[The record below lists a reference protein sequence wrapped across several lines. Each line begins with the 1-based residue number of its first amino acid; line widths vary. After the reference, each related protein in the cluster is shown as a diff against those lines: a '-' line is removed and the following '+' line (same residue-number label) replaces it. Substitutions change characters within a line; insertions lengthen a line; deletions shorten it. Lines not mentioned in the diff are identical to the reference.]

1 MTDNI
6 KKKRLKTGLD
16 ILLGTENKEV
26 SGDKYHK
33 NELLDNELNISDIK
47 PNLNQP
53 RSYFDDSS
61 IKELANSIKEQ
72 GLLMPILV
80 KKDNK
85 SKNKKKF
92 IIIAGERRWRACKSL
107 KMKTIN
113 AIVVQ
118 NSTEKSDALAAI
130 IENVQREDLSVLEE
144 AIAYDKLIKKYEM
157 KHEDIAKSTGKSRS
171 YISNLLRIL
180 SLNQGVKKLLNEKKI
195 SFGHARALLN
205 APDQLDLALKV
216 VRDNMSVR
224 QLENF
229 LREGSDNGKKN
240 TLPKKSLNLKDA
252 NIVDYEKYLS
262 LKLGYKVE
270 IKDKEGKGYLLVRY
284 KNLEQLDTIIDL
296 FNN

>member
-1 MTDNI
+1 MVDNI

-16 ILLGTENKEV
+16 ILLGTQNNEV
-26 SGDKYHK
+26 SGDKYNK
-33 NELLDNELNISDIK
+33 NNSNNELNISDIK

-53 RSYFDDSS
+53 RSYFDENS

-80 KKDNK
+80 KKDKESNNK
-85 SKNKKKF
+85 NKF

-107 KMKTIN
+107 RMKTIN
-113 AIVVQ
+113 AIVIQ
-118 NSTEKSDALAAI
+118 NTSEKSDALAAI
-130 IENVQREDLSVLEE
+130 IENVQRENLSVLEE
-144 AIAYDKLIKKYEM
+144 AIAYDKLIKNYGM
-157 KHEDIAKSTGKSRS
+157 KHEEIAKSTGKSRS
-171 YISNLLRIL
+171 YITNLLRLL
-180 SLNQGVKKLLNEKKI
+180 SLKEGVKKLLNEKKI

-205 APDQLDLALKV
+205 EPNQLDLAHKV
-216 VRDNMSVR
+216 IKDNMSVR
-224 QLENF
+224 QLESL
-229 LREGSDNGKKN
+229 LREVGNKDKKN
-240 TLPKKSLNLKDA
+240 PLLKNSLNLKDA

-284 KNLEQLDTIIDL
+284 KSLEQLDAIIDL

>member
-1 MTDNI
+1 MADNV

-26 SGDKYHK
+26 SKAKYEK
-33 NELLDNELNISDIK
+33 NEGDLALNISDIR
-47 PNLNQP
+47 PNLHQP
-53 RSYFDDSS
+53 RSYFNDNS
-61 IKELANSIKEQ
+61 IKELADSIKEQ

-80 KKDNK
+80 KKDKN
-85 SKNKKKF
+85 STNNKKF
-92 IIIAGERRWRACKSL
+92 LIIAGERRWRACKSL

-113 AIVVQ
+113 AIVIK
-118 NSTEKSDALAAI
+118 NTSEKSDALAAI

-144 AIAYDKLIKKYEM
+144 AIAYDKLIKNYKM

-171 YISNLLRIL
+171 YITNLLRIL
-180 SLNQGVKKLLNEKKI
+180 SLKEEVKKLLNEKKI

-205 APDQLDLALKV
+205 APNQIVLANKV
-216 VRDNMSVR
+216 VADNMSVR
-224 QLENF
+224 QLEEF
-229 LREGSDNGKKN
+229 LKAGGRKDKKN
-240 TLPKKSLNLKDA
+240 SLPKKKLNLKDA

-284 KNLEQLDTIIDL
+284 KNLEQLDAIIDL
-296 FNN
+296 FNY

>member
-1 MTDNI
+1 MVDNI

-16 ILLGTENKEV
+16 ILLGAENREISK
-26 SGDKYHK
+26 GKYEK
-33 NELLDNELNISDIK
+33 NKAGLALNISDIK
-47 PNLNQP
+47 PNQQQP
-53 RSYFDDSS
+53 RSYFDDNS
-61 IKELANSIKEQ
+61 INELANSIKAQ

-80 KKDNK
+80 KKDNNTN
-85 SKNKKKF
+85 SKKF

-113 AIVVQ
+113 AIVIE
-118 NSTEKSDALAAI
+118 NTSEKSDALVAI
-130 IENVQREDLSVLEE
+130 IENVQRENLSALEE
-144 AIAYDKLIKKYEM
+144 AIAYEKLIKNYKM

-171 YISNLLRIL
+171 YITNLLRVL
-180 SLNQGVKKLLNEKKI
+180 SLNEGVKKLLNEKKI

-205 APDQLDLALKV
+205 APNQLVLANKV
-216 VRDNMSVR
+216 ITDNMSVR
-224 QLENF
+224 QLEDF
-229 LREGSDNGKKN
+229 LRAGGHKDKKN
-240 TLPKKSLNLKDA
+240 TLPEKRLNLKDA

-284 KNLEQLDTIIDL
+284 KSLEQLDAIIDL

>member
-1 MTDNI
+1 MVDNA

-16 ILLGTENKEV
+16 ILLGTENKEI
-26 SGDKYHK
+26 SKAKYEK
-33 NELLDNELNISDIK
+33 NEGDLALNISDIK
-47 PNLNQP
+47 PNLHQP
-53 RSYFDDSS
+53 RSYFNDNS
-61 IKELANSIKEQ
+61 IKELADSIKEQ

-80 KKDNK
+80 KKDKTRKN
-85 SKNKKKF
+85 NKKF
-92 IIIAGERRWRACKSL
+92 LIIAGERRWRACKIL

-113 AIVVQ
+113 AIIIK
-118 NSTEKSDALAAI
+118 NTSEKSDALAAI

-144 AIAYDKLIKKYEM
+144 AIAYDKLIKNYKM

-171 YISNLLRIL
+171 YITNLLRIL
-180 SLNQGVKKLLNEKKI
+180 SLKEGVKKLLNEKKI

-205 APDQLDLALKV
+205 APNQLVLANKV
-216 VRDNMSVR
+216 VADNMSVR
-224 QLENF
+224 QLEEF
-229 LREGSDNGKKN
+229 LKAGGRKDKKN
-240 TLPKKSLNLKDA
+240 SLPKKRLNFKDA

-284 KNLEQLDTIIDL
+284 KNLEQLDAIIDL

>member
-1 MTDNI
+1 MVDNI

-16 ILLGTENKEV
+16 ILLGTESRDV
-26 SGDKYHK
+26 SKGQHEK
-33 NELLDNELNISDIK
+33 NDDNLALNISDIK

-53 RSYFDDSS
+53 RSYFDDNS
-61 IKELANSIKEQ
+61 IRELANSIKEQ

-80 KKDNK
+80 KKD
-85 SKNKKKF
+85 KNSTNNKKF

-113 AIVVQ
+113 AIVIK
-118 NSTEKSDALAAI
+118 STSEKSDALAAI

-144 AIAYDKLIKKYEM
+144 AIAYDKLIKNYKM
-157 KHEDIAKSTGKSRS
+157 KHNDVAKSTGKSRS
-171 YISNLLRIL
+171 YITNLIRVL
-180 SLNQGVKKLLNEKKI
+180 SLNEGVKKLLNEKKI

-205 APDQLDLALKV
+205 APNQLALANKV
-216 VRDNMSVR
+216 IADNMSVR
-224 QLENF
+224 QLEDF
-229 LREGSDNGKKN
+229 LRAGEHKDKKY
-240 TLPKKSLNLKDA
+240 TLPKKRLNLKDA

-270 IKDKEGKGYLLVRY
+270 IKDKEGKGYLIVRY
-284 KNLEQLDTIIDL
+284 KNLEQLDAIIDL

>member
-1 MTDNI
+1 MVDNI

-16 ILLGTENKEV
+16 ILLGAENRKT
-26 SGDKYHK
+26 SKGTYKK
-33 NELLDNELNISDIK
+33 NKADLALNISDIK
-47 PNLNQP
+47 PNQHQP
-53 RSYFDDSS
+53 RSYFDDNS
-61 IKELANSIKEQ
+61 INELANSIKEQ

-80 KKDNK
+80 KKD
-85 SKNKKKF
+85 KNNTNSKKF

-113 AIVVQ
+113 AIVIE
-118 NSTEKSDALAAI
+118 NTSEKSDALAAI
-130 IENVQREDLSVLEE
+130 IENVQRENLSALEE
-144 AIAYDKLIKKYEM
+144 AIAYEKLIKNYKM

-171 YISNLLRIL
+171 YITNLLRVL
-180 SLNQGVKKLLNEKKI
+180 SLNEGVKKLLNEKKI

-205 APDQLDLALKV
+205 APNQLVLANKV
-216 VRDNMSVR
+216 ITDNMSVR
-224 QLENF
+224 QLEDF
-229 LREGSDNGKKN
+229 LRAGGHKDKKN
-240 TLPKKSLNLKDA
+240 TLPEKRLNLKDA

-284 KNLEQLDTIIDL
+284 KSLEQLDAIVDL

>member
-1 MTDNI
+1 MVDN

-16 ILLGTENKEV
+16 ILLGTENSKVSKEV
-26 SGDKYHK
+26 DDK
-33 NELLDNELNISDIK
+33 NLGNLALNIRDIK
-47 PNLNQP
+47 PNLQQP
-53 RSYFDDSS
+53 RSYFDKNS
-61 IKELANSIKEQ
+61 IEELAGSIREQ

-80 KKDNK
+80 KKD
-85 SKNKKKF
+85 KNSINDKKF

-113 AIVVQ
+113 AIILKNTSQ
-118 NSTEKSDALAAI
+118 KSDDLAAI

-144 AIAYDKLIKKYEM
+144 AIAYNKLIENHKM

-171 YISNLLRIL
+171 YITNLLRLL
-180 SLNQGVKKLLNEKKI
+180 SLNSGVKKLLNEKQI

-205 APDQLDLALKV
+205 APDQLALAQKV
-216 VRDNMSVR
+216 IKENMSVR
-224 QLENF
+224 QLESI
-229 LREGSDNGKKN
+229 LREDGHKDKKN
-240 TLPKKSLNLKDA
+240 ATIIKRLNAKDA

-284 KNLEQLDTIIDL
+284 KNLEQLDAIIDL
-296 FNN
+296 FNS

>member
-1 MTDNI
+1 MVDNI

-16 ILLGTENKEV
+16 ILLGTESREV
-26 SGDKYHK
+26 YKGNYEK
-33 NELLDNELNISDIK
+33 NEGDLALNISDIK
-47 PNLNQP
+47 PSLYQP
-53 RSYFDDSS
+53 RSYFDDNS
-61 IKELANSIKEQ
+61 IKELAYSIKEQ

-80 KKDNK
+80 KKDKNSTHNNK
-85 SKNKKKF
+85 Y

-113 AIVVQ
+113 AIVIK
-118 NSTEKSDALAAI
+118 NTSEKSDALAAI
-130 IENVQREDLSVLEE
+130 IENVQRENLSVLEE
-144 AIAYDKLIKKYEM
+144 AIAYDKLIKNYKM

-180 SLNQGVKKLLNEKKI
+180 SLKEEVKKLLNEKKI

-205 APDQLDLALKV
+205 APNQLVLANKV
-216 VRDNMSVR
+216 IADNMSVR
-224 QLENF
+224 QLEDF
-229 LREGSDNGKKN
+229 LKEGRHKDKESTFPKKN
-240 TLPKKSLNLKDA
+240 LKLKDV
-252 NIVDYEKYLS
+252 NIADYEKYLS

-284 KNLEQLDTIIDL
+284 KNIEQLDAIVDL

>member
-1 MTDNI
+1 MVDNI

-16 ILLGTENKEV
+16 ILLGAENREISK
-26 SGDKYHK
+26 GKYEK
-33 NELLDNELNISDIK
+33 NKAGLALNISDIK
-47 PNLNQP
+47 PNQQQP
-53 RSYFDDSS
+53 RSYFDDNS
-61 IKELANSIKEQ
+61 INELANSIKAQ

-80 KKDNK
+80 KKDNNTN
-85 SKNKKKF
+85 SKKF

-113 AIVVQ
+113 AIVIE
-118 NSTEKSDALAAI
+118 NTSEKSDALAAI
-130 IENVQREDLSVLEE
+130 IENVQRENLSALEE
-144 AIAYDKLIKKYEM
+144 AIAYEKLIKNYKM

-171 YISNLLRIL
+171 YITNLLRVL
-180 SLNQGVKKLLNEKKI
+180 SLNEGVKKLLNEKKI

-205 APDQLDLALKV
+205 APNQLVLANKV
-216 VRDNMSVR
+216 ITDNMSVR
-224 QLENF
+224 QLEDF
-229 LREGSDNGKKN
+229 LRAGGHKDKKN
-240 TLPKKSLNLKDA
+240 TPPEKRLNLKDA

-284 KNLEQLDTIIDL
+284 KSLEQLDAIIDL

>member
-1 MTDNI
+1 MVDNI

-33 NELLDNELNISDIK
+33 NDTNLALNISDIK

-53 RSYFDDSS
+53 RSYFDDNS

-80 KKDNK
+80 KKD
-85 SKNKKKF
+85 KNSTNNKKF

-113 AIVVQ
+113 AIVIK
-118 NSTEKSDALAAI
+118 NTSEKSDALAAI

-144 AIAYDKLIKKYEM
+144 AIAYDKLIKNYKM

-171 YISNLLRIL
+171 YITNLLRIL
-180 SLNQGVKKLLNEKKI
+180 SLNEGVKKLLNEKKI

-205 APDQLDLALKV
+205 APNQLDLANKV
-216 VRDNMSVR
+216 ITDNMSVR
-224 QLENF
+224 QLEDF
-229 LREGSDNGKKN
+229 LRAGGHKDKKN

-284 KNLEQLDTIIDL
+284 KNLEQLDAIIDL